1 MAVLHPIRVFSMTG
15 QVVPFP
21 PLIAFLYLSLEGP
34 KLCIA
39 DARELF
45 CSDGRASIGAGF
57 RGALSRRVAM
67 SESDQ
72 FRQYA
77 EEAMRWV
84 AQSKTEEE
92 KQLLIELLC
101 TWTAAAVAA
110 EAIAIPIAKPPEH
123 AGR

>member
-1 MAVLHPIRVFSMTG
+1 
-15 QVVPFP
+15 
-21 PLIAFLYLSLEGP
+21 
-34 KLCIA
+34 
-39 DARELF
+39 
-45 CSDGRASIGAGF
+45 
-57 RGALSRRVAM
+57 M

-123 AGR
+123 ALAVRPRARRGISQFV

>member
-1 MAVLHPIRVFSMTG
+1 MRVSCFAQSTSM
-15 QVVPFP
+15 
-21 PLIAFLYLSLEGP
+21 
-34 KLCIA
+34 
-39 DARELF
+39 
-45 CSDGRASIGAGF
+45 GAGF
-57 RGALSRRVAM
+57 RLEGALSRRVAM
-67 SESDQ
+67 SGSDQ

-84 AQSKTEEE
+84 AQSKTEQE

>member
-1 MAVLHPIRVFSMTG
+1 M
-15 QVVPFP
+15 VPD
-21 PLIAFLYLSLEGP
+21 
-34 KLCIA
+34 LCIA

-57 RGALSRRVAM
+57 GLEGALSRRVAM

>member
-1 MAVLHPIRVFSMTG
+1 MTG

-21 PLIAFLYLSLEGP
+21 PLMAFYSAGRPTSYLALEGP
-34 KLCIA
+34 ELCMA

-57 RGALSRRVAM
+57 RPEGALSRRVAM

-72 FRQYA
+72 FRHYA

-110 EAIAIPIAKPPEH
+110 DAITIPIARPPEH

>member
-57 RGALSRRVAM
+57 RGGVVTEGGNVRVRSIPAICRRGHALGRAVQNRGREAA
-67 SESDQ
+67 SD
-72 FRQYA
+72 R
-77 EEAMRWV
+77 
-84 AQSKTEEE
+84 
-92 KQLLIELLC
+92 
-101 TWTAAAVAA
+101 AAV
-110 EAIAIPIAKPPEH
+110 H
-123 AGR
+123 MDGSSGSG

>member
-1 MAVLHPIRVFSMTG
+1 
-15 QVVPFP
+15 
-21 PLIAFLYLSLEGP
+21 
-34 KLCIA
+34 
-39 DARELF
+39 
-45 CSDGRASIGAGF
+45 
-57 RGALSRRVAM
+57 M

-110 EAIAIPIAKPPEH
+110 DAAAIPSLSHENAPAVRPR
-123 AGR
+123 AQASQLS